1 MLPPQWNKNTSYL
14 QLHHIFA
21 PVHLVVTKL
30 FLFIFSLTGCR
41 SDWVQVWLLQVWLLQ
56 VWGLCVSM
64 SDTWVDSLGPV
75 WIQIWAWWI
84 NSYVLSLGSFSQILE
99 LLRPLVCWF
108 QASPQH
114 RCCSLL
120 PHLAVNEVKNK
131 HHNNTASTSRNFNQQ
146 PSWSQACFSCFLVF
160 FCCCSQ
166 TRTWMHL
173 KDLPFHLT

>member
-1 MLPPQWNKNTSYL
+1 MGPLGHNQ
-14 QLHHIFA
+14 IV
-21 PVHLVVTKL
+21 PVY
-30 FLFIFSLTGCR
+30 IQ
-41 SDWVQVWLLQVWLLQ
+41 SDWMQVWLLQVWLLQ

-108 QASPQH
+108 PASPQH

-120 PHLAVNEVKNK
+120 PHLAANEVKNK